1 MKSRLCI
8 WLPCTGSSM
17 RPAYHD
23 KEHPKPKI
31 LGPSGFR
38 ISAVAF
44 GGADQQ
50 NKLRDKHGAVQPNLV
65 AGGGR

>member
-1 MKSRLCI
+1 
-8 WLPCTGSSM
+8 M

-38 ISAVAF
+38 ISAIAF